1 MAFVTAVA
9 VRPWLSALDV
19 SFRDVNRTGLIPQKG
34 AFCIGLNPL
43 AEVIALGYPGTT
55 NVTSSGRTRWGRS
68 SALRS
73 LCKADKDALGLIG
86 ECMHAHWKPTKERAS
101 GD

>member
-9 VRPWLSALDV
+9 VRPWFSALDV

-43 AEVIALGYPGTT
+43 AEVIALATLGQPTL
-55 NVTSSGRTRWGRS
+55 SE
-68 SALRS
+68 SA
-73 LCKADKDALGLIG
+73 
-86 ECMHAHWKPTKERAS
+86 
-101 GD
+101 